1 MDDPTH
7 IFTFERRREDREE
20 AERIRS
26 IIDSMV
32 APTAEDASD
41 LIGDQK

>member
-20 AERIRS
+20 VERIRS

-32 APTAEDASD
+32 APTAEDAND